1 MRQIIETLRNLIAPL
16 SMLITIVLI
25 IMYEFAVIGMY
36 LFGGDVQTNSVAI
49 LQDSSI
55 PLDYEY
61 VNFNDLVSSFVTLFV
76 LMIVNNW
83 YVVVQ

>member
-36 LFGGDVQTNSVAI
+36 LFGGDV
-49 LQDSSI
+49 
-55 PLDYEY
+55 
-61 VNFNDLVSSFVTLFV
+61 
-76 LMIVNNW
+76 
-83 YVVVQ
+83 